1 MNTSL
6 IRTLCA
12 LLAISL
18 SPACQTGDTG
28 DIHDRINNAVSR
40 GKVGAAV
47 FGAYDQGDVAVYGY
61 GRTRQDQPQEPD
73 GDTLFEIGSI
83 TKVFTAILVQRLAE
97 QGKLDW
103 EQPISNFLTE
113 LQFENES
120 VGAITLRSLATHSSG
135 LPRLPTN
142 LSPGDSL
149 DPYADYTW
157 GDLSVFLSSFDPDS
171 LSSEYAYS
179 NLGFGLLGSIAAD
192 AAQLDYPAAIAKYI
206 LEPLGMS
213 RSFAAYPQQTDP
225 NMASGYSNGA
235 AMPAWTF
242 DAVAGAGAIVSSAN
256 DLMQFIRA
264 GFEADPSGVPA
275 AIAATQE
282 PQEGH
287 KMALAWH
294 MSSDSDGNTVYW
306 HNGGTGGYA
315 SFLAVSPAQSKGWL
329 ILAASSDYSWVTELG
344 MSLLAQP
351 QQVEAAD
358 LSPYTGVFQLT
369 PDLFLTISEQDGQ
382 LFGQATG
389 QGQFPLT
396 HRGGHEFE
404 FPAAQ
409 IRITFAAAS
418 EGSSPNIEFVQAGQT
433 IQAPRVEDEHGTQE
447 REEITVNSETLK
459 GYAGEYQLGGGVTLT
474 VTARDS
480 QLFVQATNQPAFPV
494 FAMDPDRFFYKVVD
508 AEIEFLRDDSGAVH
522 ALTLHQSG
530 EHRATRIEVDPNDP
544 TARK

>member
-6 IRTLCA
+6 TRTLCA

-18 SPACQTGDTG
+18 SPACQAADSG

-103 EQPISNFLTE
+103 EQPISSHLTE
-113 LQFENES
+113 LQFENEL

-149 DPYADYTW
+149 DPYADYTR
-157 GDLSVFLSSFDPDS
+157 GDLSNFLSSFDPDS

-192 AAQLDYPAAIAKYI
+192 TAQTDYPAAIAKYI

-242 DAVAGAGAIVSSAN
+242 DALAGAGAIVSSAN

-287 KMALAWH
+287 EMALAWH
-294 MSSDSDGNTVYW
+294 MRSDSDGNTVYW

-344 MSLLAQP
+344 MSLPAKP

-369 PDLFLTISEQDGQ
+369 PDLFLTISEQDG
-382 LFGQATG
+382 
-389 QGQFPLT
+389 
-396 HRGGHEFE
+396 
-404 FPAAQ
+404 
-409 IRITFAAAS
+409 
-418 EGSSPNIEFVQAGQT
+418 
-433 IQAPRVEDEHGTQE
+433 
-447 REEITVNSETLK
+447 
-459 GYAGEYQLGGGVTLT
+459 
-474 VTARDS
+474 